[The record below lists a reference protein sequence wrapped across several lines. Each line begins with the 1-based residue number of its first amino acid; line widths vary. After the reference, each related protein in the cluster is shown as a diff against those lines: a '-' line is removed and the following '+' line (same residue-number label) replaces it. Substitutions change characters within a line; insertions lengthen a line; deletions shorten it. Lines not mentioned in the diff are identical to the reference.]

1 MLQKILVQ
9 LFKGCWMKKILQ
21 IQPWIDNKEAS
32 YIKKI
37 VSKTYLTE
45 SFETK
50 LEKDLKKFNSN
61 YAIAISNWTNGLF
74 ISLKLSI

>member
-9 LFKGCWMKKILQ
+9 LFQRLLDEKILQ

-37 VSKTYLTE
+37 VSKTYLRG
-45 SFETK
+45 SK
-50 LEKDLKKFNSN
+50 YLVMVNSGSSAN
-61 YAIAISNWTNGLF
+61 LLAMTLLAAKN
-74 ISLKLSI
+74 

>member
-1 MLQKILVQ
+1 
-9 LFKGCWMKKILQ
+9 MKKILQ

-50 LEKDLKKFNSN
+50 KLEKRFKKNL
-61 YAIAISNWTNGLF
+61 IQIMP
-74 ISLKLSI
+74 